1 MGEGSAADAASPD
14 RVDPRVRRTRAAVL
28 AAAAEVLA
36 SGGLGAFSLEA
47 VAQRADVARSTL
59 YRHWSDRE
67 QLLVATVAEHGPIAE
82 DPDTGRLRDDLIAA
96 VGPFG
101 AFLGE
106 APSRGML
113 LSMLAE
119 AAHDPTVAAM
129 QQRLSEQRRAVLRRL
144 VDRSLAR
151 GELPAGTDVEQLL
164 DDLAAGVVHRAFV
177 IGAPVDTAYLAGH
190 VDRFLAIHGA
200 GADAIGPREA

>member
-1 MGEGSAADAASPD
+1 VEE

-28 AAAAEVLA
+28 TAAAEVLA
-36 SGGLGAFSLEA
+36 AGGLSGFSLEA

-59 YRHWSDRE
+59 YRHWPGRE
-67 QLLVATVAEHGPIAE
+67 HLLVETVAEHGPSVA
-82 DPDTGRLRDDLIAA
+82 DPDTGRLRDDLLAA

-101 AFLGE
+101 AFIGDG
-106 APSRGML
+106 PSRAML

-119 AAHDPTVAAM
+119 AAHDPTAATL
-129 QQRLSEQRRAVLRRL
+129 QQRLTDARRELLRRL
-144 VDRSLAR
+144 VHRAVRR
-151 GELPAGTDVEQLL
+151 GELPADVDVEQLL

-177 IGAPVDTAYLAGH
+177 VGAPVDTAYLARH

-200 GADAIGPREA
+200 GPDAIGPRDA